1 MDTKPIKND
10 EDLRIALKRLEL
22 IFQAHEGT
30 LEADEM
36 GALVTI
42 IEAYEHKHYPIRATN
57 PALE

>member
-22 IFQAHEGT
+22 IFQEHENT
-30 LEADEM
+30 LKADEM

-42 IEAYEHKHYPIRATN
+42 IEAYEHKHYPIKATN
-57 PALE
+57 PGLE